1 MGLGVL
7 EDKVLDHVPGTSY
20 ILEDE
25 RDDNTA
31 LDSRLKYDRS
41 GDVPILLVPQ
51 PSDDPND
58 PLNWPVWWRDL
69 ILFAL
74 CFVSVLCA
82 TTSSLMAANTV
93 TIALH
98 YGKSFTSVALLTGYH
113 LCGVGVAGVL
123 IVPTARVWGKRH
135 LFILGNILMVVS
147 CAWAGGSG
155 QNYQSLL
162 WARIIQGVA
171 LAPFEALTNACVG
184 DLFFVHERGKRMALS
199 NVAVFGA
206 AFLTPV
212 LAGKITHSLS
222 WQWTFYLVAIFTAA
236 CLPLTFFLIPE
247 TAFRRA
253 DHFNTDFEHVGDRL
267 DGSHSHTQLQPAGYA
282 TSELSQISG
291 EQKQSVLGTNEKPQ
305 GEPSRREDGVS
316 QEPTLPRKATY
327 WETLKLFNGRKTDE
341 DFFTLLLRPFPLFF
355 HPGILWACLIQ
366 GVLIGWTVFIGVVL
380 AAIFLGPPLWFN
392 EVQTGYLYTGA
403 FIGSILGLI
412 LSGILSD
419 SLNKVMIKLNKGK
432 YEPEFRILLVIFQLI
447 FSGTGLYGFGIVAED
462 VDRYGWLVPDV
473 FFAFV
478 IIGMVMGA
486 VASALYIVDA
496 HRQIAVEAF
505 TCLLIFK
512 NIFSFVLTFFAYD
525 WLIRNGIRPA
535 FLAISSI
542 QVGVCLLSIPMYIFG
557 KRNRSFFTRYNILKK
572 LHLWPGGVGYQTQD
586 RRTAESPVARP
597 SPEGYKA
604 AITAVRDRRAIT
616 SLPPV
621 ATGFK
626 YDISTTSDQ
635 AYDVQRESSDRDK
648 ALRAATGAYR
658 LSRKRADSAPSKPTM
673 AREAPYAASAA
684 GSAKPAP
691 EVEDPLAR
699 IDSSMEASR
708 IHHMSNV
715 NAQLYTEHPPIG
727 LEEQDRKDVLR
738 AAVISMA
745 HDMYEITEKREEVP
759 TGEPSAAL
767 YGAQRGLSRMRSQ
780 RAVPKSDPA
789 ALKQA
794 VKVQEAAQQ
803 RAAEK
808 LAKINEPTYQ
818 EYYGVEP
825 HVQRPTL
832 SIRRR
837 RASVDSETSAAD
849 AERSREIR
857 HQMSS
862 LRSRLDAVDEQRTK
876 DRANLMEAARRN
888 VTATIQDME
897 MRVYHETGRPPP
909 SMQKEWEEAALER
922 AQREV
927 QEQEPY
933 RPYNKVNIGTERY
946 IDMAD
951 VEAVARSRL
960 QPTFDEIT
968 DRAEK
973 QRARELE
980 ARLDA
985 EERERYEAITRERE
999 RETRAEEKR
1008 QL

>member
-20 ILEDE
+20 ILED
-25 RDDNTA
+25 RTSDYTA
-31 LDSRLKYDRS
+31 VDSHLKYDRS

-58 PLNWPVWWRDL
+58 PLNWPLWRRDL

-93 TIALH
+93 TIALY

-162 WARIIQGVA
+162 WARIFQGVA

-236 CLPLTFFLIPE
+236 CLPMTIFLIPE

-253 DHFNTDFEHVGDRL
+253 DYYNTDFEHLDDRR
-267 DGSHSHTQLQPAGYA
+267 DVSQSHTQLQPTGYA
-282 TSELSQISG
+282 TSEVSQISG
-291 EQKQSVLGTNEKPQ
+291 EQKQSVPGTNEKPQ
-305 GEPSRREDGVS
+305 GESSRGEDGGCRELTV
-316 QEPTLPRKATY
+316 TRKATY

-341 DFFTLLLRPFPLFF
+341 NFFKLLLRPFPLFF

-366 GVLIGWTVFIGVVL
+366 GVIIGWTVFIGVVL

-412 LSGILSD
+412 LSGLLSD

-447 FSGTGLYGFGIVAED
+447 FSGAGLYGFGIVAED
-462 VDRYGWLVPDV
+462 VNRYGWLVPDV

-525 WLIRNGIRPA
+525 WLIKHGIRPA

-542 QVGVCLLSIPMYIFG
+542 QMGVCLLSIPMYIFG

-572 LHLWPGGVGYQTQD
+572 LHLW
-586 RRTAESPVARP
+586 
-597 SPEGYKA
+597 
-604 AITAVRDRRAIT
+604 
-616 SLPPV
+616 
-621 ATGFK
+621 
-626 YDISTTSDQ
+626 
-635 AYDVQRESSDRDK
+635 
-648 ALRAATGAYR
+648 
-658 LSRKRADSAPSKPTM
+658 
-673 AREAPYAASAA
+673 
-684 GSAKPAP
+684 
-691 EVEDPLAR
+691 
-699 IDSSMEASR
+699 
-708 IHHMSNV
+708 
-715 NAQLYTEHPPIG
+715 
-727 LEEQDRKDVLR
+727 
-738 AAVISMA
+738 
-745 HDMYEITEKREEVP
+745 
-759 TGEPSAAL
+759 
-767 YGAQRGLSRMRSQ
+767 
-780 RAVPKSDPA
+780 
-789 ALKQA
+789 
-794 VKVQEAAQQ
+794 
-803 RAAEK
+803 
-808 LAKINEPTYQ
+808 
-818 EYYGVEP
+818 
-825 HVQRPTL
+825 
-832 SIRRR
+832 
-837 RASVDSETSAAD
+837 
-849 AERSREIR
+849 
-857 HQMSS
+857 
-862 LRSRLDAVDEQRTK
+862 
-876 DRANLMEAARRN
+876 
-888 VTATIQDME
+888 
-897 MRVYHETGRPPP
+897 
-909 SMQKEWEEAALER
+909 
-922 AQREV
+922 
-927 QEQEPY
+927 
-933 RPYNKVNIGTERY
+933 
-946 IDMAD
+946 
-951 VEAVARSRL
+951 
-960 QPTFDEIT
+960 
-968 DRAEK
+968 
-973 QRARELE
+973 
-980 ARLDA
+980 
-985 EERERYEAITRERE
+985 
-999 RETRAEEKR
+999 
-1008 QL
+1008 